1 MEQNKEVTWLM
12 TKLPYMF
19 LFLRTVTNESAEPQ
33 KTAADQVDCGQTR
46 SQAKT
51 FFDQQGD

>member
-19 LFLRTVTNESAEPQ
+19 LFLRTVTHESAEPQ

-51 FFDQQGD
+51 FFDQPGD